1 MNELVYI
8 SKMHIQLS
16 FLSCLDSSYLYGYSL
31 NYMLLPRQVRGEKE
45 TQRKIK
51 KCCSEA
57 ILDGYFIRPWSSIN
71 MKGSTADPYRT
82 TILFSSFMTYIYH
95 STYL

>member
-1 MNELVYI
+1 MNKLVYI

-45 TQRKIK
+45 TQRKK
-51 KCCSEA
+51 KNCSRA
-57 ILDGYFIRPWSSIN
+57 VLDGYFIRPWSSIN

-82 TILFSSFMTYIYH
+82 TILFGSFITYICH
-95 STYL
+95 LAYL